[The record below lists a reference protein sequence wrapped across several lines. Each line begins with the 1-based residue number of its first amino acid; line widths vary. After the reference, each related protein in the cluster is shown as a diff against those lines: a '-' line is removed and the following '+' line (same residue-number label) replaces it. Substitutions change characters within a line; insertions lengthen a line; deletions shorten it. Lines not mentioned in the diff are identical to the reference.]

1 MGDNRHTTVGD
12 AIEGAAS
19 ANTYSR
25 ARQDAA
31 LVFTQPTHN
40 TTQGDVNMSQHLESS
55 GPDAQSH
62 NMATLDSNEVAMAY
76 DEANGYEDGPAWE
89 SNLKKRGPDRRA
101 NLRPHHCR
109 GHAPSFSAL
118 SPQWAPPRDRL
129 WQDTRDM

>member
-19 ANTYSR
+19 ANTDSP

-55 GPDAQSH
+55 GPESH

-76 DEANGYEDGPAWE
+76 DDG
-89 SNLKKRGPDRRA
+89 SRR
-101 NLRPHHCR
+101 LRR
-109 GHAPSFSAL
+109 RPSMGKQS
-118 SPQWAPPRDRL
+118 
-129 WQDTRDM
+129 